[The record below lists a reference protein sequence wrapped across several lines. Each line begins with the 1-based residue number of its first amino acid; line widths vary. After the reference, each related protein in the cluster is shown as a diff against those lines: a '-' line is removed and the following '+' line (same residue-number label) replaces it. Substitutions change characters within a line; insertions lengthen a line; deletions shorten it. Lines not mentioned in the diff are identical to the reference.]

1 MCTAE
6 LFFPSWYGCV
16 ASKGYIIACARKIRR
31 MFTIQRVFA
40 PRDGGLACLPLYV
53 TMAPQS
59 VWQLSPNHA
68 RFPEGGLSSRSPPSL
83 LPTLYSSSGTTMTVV
98 LAEIACTL
106 QEPSAHTL
114 LRGFSGVEISKT
126 DIDIRVADLS
136 LITKTTGK
144 GGRSKGLP
152 HPPAKHKTFMAY
164 GRPYVCDL
172 NSKTIVQVW

>member
-16 ASKGYIIACARKIRR
+16 ASKGYIACARKIRR

-106 QEPSAHTL
+106 QPSAHTL

-136 LITKTTGK
+136 PPKPQARADGRKACHTRLRNTKRSWRTA
-144 GGRSKGLP
+144 GRMC
-152 HPPAKHKTFMAY
+152 AT
-164 GRPYVCDL
+164 
-172 NSKTIVQVW
+172 